1 METNVI
7 ISGISGGIVGTYS
20 AVITYYFFNPPT
32 MYNQVDM
39 MQILKAVMD
48 LDDSQLLRGILEG
61 CVLGIIAQGE
71 TYGYEILS
79 VLEKAG
85 FENLLE
91 GTLYPV
97 LTRLEK
103 KGLIACRKAKSPFGP
118 IRKYY
123 SITDSGGEYF
133 DQFKESYSKLIAA
146 SGKILDGTV
155 TKEEHEN
162 GQQL

>member
-1 METNVI
+1 M
-7 ISGISGGIVGTYS
+7 
-20 AVITYYFFNPPT
+20 
-32 MYNQVDM
+32 
-39 MQILKAVMD
+39 
-48 LDDSQLLRGILEG
+48 DDSQLIRGVLEG

-79 VLEKAG
+79 KLEQAG

-118 IRKYY
+118 IRKYF
-123 SITDSGGEYF
+123 SITEAGKHYF
-133 DQFKESYSKLIAA
+133 SEFKESYVRIMSA
-146 SGKILDGTV
+146 SERILNIMDDS
-155 TKEEHEN
+155 E
-162 GQQL
+162 Q